1 MMEVLQQSSEAGG
14 FAGVSDVVEVECG
27 ETAVDAP
34 LTKVVTRARGEQA
47 QCLCGWE
54 WEKNEERCR
63 RITAC
68 HGFLTLVLL

>member
-47 QCLCGWE
+47 QCLCVWVGVG
-54 WEKNEERCR
+54 EK
-63 RITAC
+63 
-68 HGFLTLVLL
+68 